1 MIKKSESLSIAE
13 AKEFIGKDSGTDV
26 LGFIKKFDVISTGK
40 AKELRKKL
48 GSLENM
54 KLNEKHISKLID
66 LLPDDKEDLNK
77 IFIDIS
83 LDEDETNKI
92 LETIKEFK

>member
-13 AKEFIGKDSGTDV
+13 AQEFIAKDNKTDV
-26 LGFIKKFDVISTGK
+26 LTFIKKFDIISTAK
-40 AKELRKKL
+40 AKELRKKIEGL
-48 GSLENM
+48 DSM
-54 KLNEKHISKLID
+54 KINEKQISKLID
-66 LLPDDKEDLNK
+66 LLPEDKEDLNK
-77 IFIDIS
+77 IFVDTS